1 MKTPATRKQ
10 ASRRITTSSGQK
22 PTPLRDHNRQQQV
35 EGAGF
40 KPGVE
45 APLSSKPGEV
55 GVPASQRQ
63 SPTRESQP
71 TPLEILLPELRHN
84 SAGFEALCVLVHYL
98 VYTLDAFSTPQL
110 RKDLESMK
118 TEWLKTKLKLE
129 EAQVSYRRM
138 EDTFKQETAL
148 YRQKIEEVE
157 ATNRRELAARDTKH
171 SQERAELV
179 ARHEAELFDFEKRLQ
194 EQLLEMKGRYEE
206 ELSCAHQ
213 RHAEELE
220 RVTADGRGRLEQVHH
235 EHAAALA
242 RLQTDTFQRE
252 AELRCRLASVEEEY
266 SGLKDHSRKIMD
278 SMQKDKDTKL
288 QVTAGRCKKL
298 QDEVESLQT
307 VLELRHEELQELRKQ
322 NALLT
327 REAEEELPAALQR
340 VAALEAKVE
349 DLKVQLQMK
358 TKLERQLSEHNRL
371 LMESFH
377 QESKQS
383 KRLSLHNEELQW
395 KLKQNLEVVNA
406 LAALSGASMTG
417 SLQASSTNGRR
428 SSHGSAQSL
437 TDPDTTATGNQ
448 TFASRTS
455 PQPLSTGRS
464 HNSSGSDLSV
474 GPATAGHS
482 VLGEDLETSP
492 PASPKVKGVVEKSD
506 SVSWVLEIDETPEAL
521 LSRLVR
527 RAGSFRGT
535 VPPPSSVPSSAHA
548 RSLPPPKRQRHKASP
563 LSLSSSATAIARPG
577 ISSHSRNIPP
587 TASQRSRSRSV
598 STDSVEDEGLEYG
611 SWNPKTSPF
620 QNSYTDVG
628 SLHCEDDMVVLTNNN
643 KSCLNHCGNDT
654 YVDDNCEDFT
664 QNESSVIHNYS
675 GVSNGSKKRGTLE
688 YSNDEDSP
696 SKSSGSSGSPDGSQ
710 KDHGR
715 SCCQNRRQVTDP
727 SVASDSL
734 DLGDPEVL
742 PLPPLPG
749 STSGDLSLLA
759 AQPLPPPKESAG
771 EAMISEETSEDEN
784 DNVDE
789 INSSS
794 DEHSCSEEEETT
806 SSSGSSSDLRPVASR
821 GLTEIEDGEIE
832 SACQNLEQEEEEGE
846 GKVTEVTSGQ
856 QKKLSAGGLQP
867 YHLLLM
873 SESATS
879 TAMDLSWSE
888 YMPSESDG

>member
-1 MKTPATRKQ
+1 
-10 ASRRITTSSGQK
+10 
-22 PTPLRDHNRQQQV
+22 
-35 EGAGF
+35 
-40 KPGVE
+40 
-45 APLSSKPGEV
+45 
-55 GVPASQRQ
+55 
-63 SPTRESQP
+63 
-71 TPLEILLPELRHN
+71 
-84 SAGFEALCVLVHYL
+84 
-98 VYTLDAFSTPQL
+98 
-110 RKDLESMK
+110 
-118 TEWLKTKLKLE
+118 
-129 EAQVSYRRM
+129 
-138 EDTFKQETAL
+138 
-148 YRQKIEEVE
+148 
-157 ATNRRELAARDTKH
+157 
-171 SQERAELV
+171 
-179 ARHEAELFDFEKRLQ
+179 
-194 EQLLEMKGRYEE
+194 MKGRYEE

-213 RHAEELE
+213 QHAEELE
-220 RVTADGRGRLEQVHH
+220 RVTADGRGRLEQVHR

-252 AELRCRLASVEEEY
+252 AELRRRLANVEEEY
-266 SGLKDHSRKIMD
+266 SGLKDQSRKIMD

-307 VLELRHEELQELRKQ
+307 VLDLRHEELQELRKQ

-358 TKLERQLSEHNRL
+358 TNLERQLSEHNRL

-437 TDPDTTATGNQ
+437 ADSDTTATGNQ
-448 TFASRTS
+448 MFATRTS
-455 PQPLSTGRS
+455 PRPRS
-464 HNSSGSDLSV
+464 HNSSSSDLSA
-474 GPATAGHS
+474 GPATGGHS

-506 SVSWVLEIDETPEAL
+506 SVSWVVEIDETPEAL

-535 VPPPSSVPSSAHA
+535 VPPPSSVPLCAHA
-548 RSLPPPKRQRHKASP
+548 RTLPPPKRQRYKASP
-563 LSLSSSATAIARPG
+563 LSLSSSATAITRPG
-577 ISSHSRNIPP
+577 ISSHSRNVPL
-587 TASQRSRSRSV
+587 TASRRSRSRSV
-598 STDSVEDEGLEYG
+598 STDSVEDVGLDYD
-611 SWNPKTSPF
+611 SWNPETSTPL

-628 SLHCEDDMVVLTNNN
+628 SLRCENDVELLTNNN
-643 KSCLNHCGNDT
+643 KSCLNRCGNAT

-664 QNESSVIHNYS
+664 QNASSVIHFS
-675 GVSNGSKKRGTLE
+675 GVSNGSKKRGTSE

-696 SKSSGSSGSPDGSQ
+696 SKSSGSSGSSDGSQ
-710 KDHGR
+710 KDHSR

-727 SVASDSL
+727 SGASDSL

-821 GLTEIEDGEIE
+821 GLTEIADGEIE
-832 SACQNLEQEEEEGE
+832 SACQNLEQEEEEGV
-846 GKVTEVTSGQ
+846 GRVTEVTLGQ
-856 QKKLSAGGLQP
+856 QNKLAAGGGLQQ

-873 SESATS
+873 SESTTS
-879 TAMDLSWSE
+879 TAMDISWSE
-888 YMPSESDG
+888 DMPSESDG

>member
-1 MKTPATRKQ
+1 MFV
-10 ASRRITTSSGQK
+10 S
-22 PTPLRDHNRQQQV
+22 
-35 EGAGF
+35 
-40 KPGVE
+40 
-45 APLSSKPGEV
+45 
-55 GVPASQRQ
+55 
-63 SPTRESQP
+63 
-71 TPLEILLPELRHN
+71 
-84 SAGFEALCVLVHYL
+84 
-98 VYTLDAFSTPQL
+98 
-110 RKDLESMK
+110 
-118 TEWLKTKLKLE
+118 E

-148 YRQKIEEVE
+148 CRQKIEEAE

-171 SQERAELV
+171 SQESAELV

-194 EQLLEMKGRYEE
+194 EQLLEMKGRYEK
-206 ELSCAHQ
+206 ELSCAQQ

-220 RVTADGRGRLEQVHH
+220 RVAADGRGCLEQVHH

-252 AELRCRLASVEEEY
+252 AELRHRLANVEEEY
-266 SGLKDHSRKIMD
+266 SGLKDQSRKIMD

-307 VLELRHEELQELRKQ
+307 VLDLRHEELQELRKQ

-327 REAEEELPAALQR
+327 REAQEELPAALQR

-358 TKLERQLSEHNRL
+358 TNLERQLSEHNRL

-417 SLQASSTNGRR
+417 PLQAASTNGRR

-437 TDPDTTATGNQ
+437 ADSDITATGNQ
-448 TFASRTS
+448 MFVSRTS
-455 PQPLSTGRS
+455 PRPLSAGRS
-464 HNSSGSDLSV
+464 YNSSSSDLSV
-474 GPATAGHS
+474 GPAMASHS
-482 VLGEDLETSP
+482 ALGEDLEISP

-506 SVSWVLEIDETPEAL
+506 SVSWVVEIDETPEAL

-527 RAGSFRGT
+527 RAGSFRGS
-535 VPPPSSVPSSAHA
+535 VPPMSSVPSCAHA
-548 RSLPPPKRQRHKASP
+548 RTLPPPKRQRYKASP
-563 LSLSSSATAIARPG
+563 LSLSSSATAITRSG
-577 ISSHSRNIPP
+577 ISSHSRNIPL
-587 TASQRSRSRSV
+587 TASRRSRSRSV
-598 STDSVEDEGLEYG
+598 STDSVEDVGLDYG
-611 SWNPKTSPF
+611 SWNPETSTPL

-628 SLHCEDDMVVLTNNN
+628 SLQCENDMAVLTNNN
-643 KSCLNHCGNDT
+643 KSCLNRCGNPT
-654 YVDDNCEDFT
+654 CVDDNCEDFT
-664 QNESSVIHNYS
+664 QNASSIIHNFS
-675 GVSNGSKKRGTLE
+675 GVSNGTKKRGTSE

-696 SKSSGSSGSPDGSQ
+696 SKSSGSSGSSDGSQ
-710 KDHGR
+710 KDHSR
-715 SCCQNRRQVTDP
+715 TCCQNRRQVTDP
-727 SVASDSL
+727 SGASDSL

-759 AQPLPPPKESAG
+759 AQPLPPPKDSAG

-784 DNVDE
+784 ENVDE
-789 INSSS
+789 MNSTS

-806 SSSGSSSDLRPVASR
+806 SSSGSSSDLRAVPSR

-832 SACQNLEQEEEEGE
+832 SACQNLEQEEEEGV
-846 GKVTEVTSGQ
+846 GRVTEVTPGQ
-856 QKKLSAGGLQP
+856 QNKLSVGGGLQQ

-888 YMPSESDG
+888 DMPSESDG